1 MRFISLL
8 ILLFC
13 VSVLGK
19 HNSESYFDDMFSSE
33 KIQDIFENK
42 YESKYESKYKSKYV
56 GKYVIYND
64 ARLF

>member
-19 HNSESYFDDMFSSE
+19 HNSESYFHDMFSSE
-33 KIQDIFENK
+33 KIESIFENK
-42 YESKYESKYKSKYV
+42 YV
-56 GKYVIYND
+56 GKYIMYND

>member
-1 MRFISLL
+1 MLKILKYNIIMRFISLL

-19 HNSESYFDDMFSSE
+19 HNSESYFNKMFSSE
-33 KIQDIFENK
+33 NIQDIFENK
-42 YESKYESKYKSKYV
+42 YV
-56 GKYVIYND
+56 GKYIIYND